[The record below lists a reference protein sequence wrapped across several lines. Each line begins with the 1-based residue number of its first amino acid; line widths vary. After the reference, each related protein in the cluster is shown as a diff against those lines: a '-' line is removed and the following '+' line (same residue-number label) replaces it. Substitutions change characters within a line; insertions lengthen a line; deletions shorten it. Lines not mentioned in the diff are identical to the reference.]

1 MLCSEVMN
9 IYDEYLDGELDA
21 EQAHAVDRHADTCNA
36 CRQALQERLQ
46 LRAELAGL
54 PVEGP
59 SEDFF
64 DTALERATRRT
75 DGRGKPWFARIGG
88 AMAAVFAFLFITGV
102 LVQPANLTSSSEI
115 PEVTIA
121 LHEVTPVNL
130 MFSSEVALQDA
141 RVSLQLP
148 EGVQL
153 AGFGRRDKYSW
164 TTDLKEGNNILQL
177 PLVGHLALSDK
188 LVATLEHAGGSK
200 TFELQVTVI

>member
-21 EQAHAVDRHADTCNA
+21 EQAHAVERHADTCDA
-36 CRQALQERLQ
+36 CRLALQDRLQ

-54 PVEGP
+54 PIEGP

-64 DTALERATRRT
+64 DTALVRAARRS
-75 DGRGKPWFARIGG
+75 DERGKPWFARVGG
-88 AMAAVFAFLFITGV
+88 AMAAAFAFLFITGV
-102 LVQPANLTSSSEI
+102 LVQPANLTSSSDI
-115 PEVTIA
+115 PEVTISM
-121 LHEVTPVNL
+121 HEVTPVNL

-153 AGFGRRDKYSW
+153 AGFSGRDTLSW
-164 TTDLKEGNNILQL
+164 TTDLKKGNNILKL
-177 PLVGHLALSDK
+177 PLVGHLAMSDT
-188 LVATLEHAGGSK
+188 LVATLEHASGSK

>member
-9 IYDEYLDGELDA
+9 IYDEYLDGDLDA
-21 EQAHAVDRHADTCNA
+21 ERAHSVERHAEA
-36 CRQALQERLQ
+36 CASCQQAIQENQQ

-59 SEDFF
+59 SRGFF
-64 DTALERATRRT
+64 DQALDRAARET
-75 DGRGKPWFARIGG
+75 DNRVRPWFARSGG
-88 AMAAVFAFLFITGV
+88 AIAAVFALLFITGV
-102 LVQPANLTSSSEI
+102 LVQPANLTSSSDI
-115 PEVTIA
+115 PEVTISM
-121 LHEVTPVNL
+121 HEVTPVNL

-153 AGFGRRDKYSW
+153 AGFSGRDTLSW
-164 TTDLKEGNNILQL
+164 TTDLKKGNNILKL
-177 PLVGHLALSDK
+177 PLVGHLALSDT
-188 LVATLEHAGGSK
+188 LVATLEHASGSK